1 MTAKSQQR
9 LGNAFLVLFVL
20 GVLGLWLQTPV
31 KALFQERILAN
42 VGFGEAGFSD
52 SFGALPS
59 LVKDNGGAQP
69 VPIEASAPQRTA
81 QYRDKA
87 WLLSQDAAG
96 FTLQIAVFGDE
107 RRIGDLLSSRSDK
120 DQFYYVVLPAAVDAA
135 DGSSS
140 GPRYVLT
147 YGQFASRQQ
156 AEEVAAALTG
166 LPGKMPRAWGALQS
180 DAEAAFAAEVSLQ
193 GAAEGMAAPANPPS
207 TITDDDPALQVPT
220 GSSPM
225 VIPVQPK
232 ANSTPGA
239 IPVDTL

>member
-9 LGNAFLVLFVL
+9 LGNALLVLFVL

-69 VPIEASAPQRTA
+69 VPIEASAPQRIA

-120 DQFYYVVLPAAVDAA
+120 DQFHYVVLPAAVDAA

-166 LPGKMPRAWGALQS
+166 LPGKMPRAWGSLQS
-180 DAEAAFAAEVSLQ
+180 DAELAFAAEALMQ
-193 GAAEGMAAPANPPS
+193 GAAEGVVTPTTPAPANP
-207 TITDDDPALQVPT
+207 DNDPALLL
-220 GSSPM
+220 SPDSAP
-225 VIPVQPK
+225 VIIPVQPK
-232 ANSTPGA
+232 ANSAPGSV
-239 IPVDTL
+239 PVDSL